1 MARPIWKGQLTFGL
15 VNVPVTLHAGE
26 RPKELKFH
34 LVDSRS
40 MSRIRYERISEETGE
55 AVPWEN
61 IVKAYEHAD
70 GDYVLLSDKEME
82 RANVEMTHTLDIEQ
96 FVDVGDIDIRY
107 FERPY
112 YLAPGKGGEKGYV
125 LLREAMAKA
134 GKAAIA
140 RIVIR
145 TRQRLCMIVPFGDA
159 LVLDLLRFD
168 QEIVPEKALDLP
180 GRDLKRYRV
189 SAKEVDLAQQLI
201 KGMTDEWDPSKF
213 HDEYRDVL
221 MKLIQS
227 KIKSGKTR
235 EVFEEE
241 TAEEPEETP
250 SINFMEALKQS
261 MEQPLRKPAR
271 KPRKPAAR
279 TRSRAKSKARAG

>member
-15 VNVPVTLHAGE
+15 VNVPMTLHSGE

-40 MSRIRYERISEETGE
+40 MSRVRYERISEETGE
-55 AVPWEN
+55 EVPWDK
-61 IVKAYEHAD
+61 IVKAFEHKD
-70 GDYVLLSDKEME
+70 GDYVVLSDKEME
-82 RANVEMTHTLDIEQ
+82 RANVQMTHTIDIEQ

-112 YLAPGKGGEKGYV
+112 YLAPAKGGEKGYV

-134 GKAAIA
+134 NKAAIA

-145 TRQRLCMIVPFGDA
+145 TRQRLCTIVPFGDA

-168 QEIVPEKALDLP
+168 QEVVPEKELDLP
-180 GRDLKRYRV
+180 GHNLKRYRV
-189 SAKEVDLAQQLI
+189 SPKEVDLAQQLI
-201 KGMTDEWDPSKF
+201 KGMTNEWKPSQY

-241 TAEEPEETP
+241 LEEPEETP
-250 SINFMEALKQS
+250 SINFMEALKKS
-261 MEQPLRKPAR
+261 MEKPVRKPAT
-271 KPRKPAAR
+271 KPRRAASH
-279 TRSRAKSKARAG
+279 SRKTKARAG